1 MLLDA
6 RQVAPGSTLTADVC
20 IIGAGAAG
28 ITLARALAASG
39 HTVVLLESGGFEP
52 DAATQALYRGRS
64 VGLPLDPIG
73 HEGLDGPR
81 LRYFGGTT
89 NHWAGYCRP
98 FPELDFEPR
107 SYVPRSGWPMA
118 RAALDPYYAVAQD
131 MCRLGPYDYDVS
143 SWEARGALEVPILNS
158 ETTPHTIVQL
168 TTQPRFG
175 VNYRDDLTRS
185 PAIQLVLW
193 ANVTRLGLA
202 DDGSA
207 ISTVDVKTL
216 SGNAFGAVAT
226 AYVVATGGLE
236 VPRLLLASN
245 DKRPAGIGNE
255 HDLVG
260 RHFMEHVNVAG
271 GPVALTIGDAEIA
284 PYTPRPLTVDVE
296 GEPRDIALQSVLL
309 LSPDLQQRER
319 LLACEVTLEFP
330 FPPHD
335 PRVEELFPGTRRGI
349 ELLAAQGVTT
359 KTVATARVLCE
370 QEPNPASRV
379 TLTRTKDAL
388 GMPQIQLDWRVTRDD
403 RLSMLRTLRRVGREI
418 GERGFGRLRVD
429 ISGYTNGD
437 PAPGDDI
444 DYEVNTGSH
453 HLGTA
458 RMSADP
464 TSGVVDPDGKVHS
477 VPNLYVAGS
486 AVFPTGGANT
496 PTLTIVALALRLADH
511 LASVV
516 PGSAVPVQEPEAA
529 ISDAPVE
536 PSADGSGVAVAEP
549 VDGAQ

>member
-39 HTVVLLESGGFEP
+39 HTVVLLESGGFQP
-52 DAATQALYRGRS
+52 DDATQALYRGSS

-73 HEGLDGPR
+73 HQGLDGPR

-118 RAALDPYYAVAQD
+118 RAALDPYYAVAED
-131 MCRLGPYDYDVS
+131 TCRLGPYDYDVS
-143 SWEARGALEVPILNS
+143 SWEARGALKVPILNS

-175 VNYRDDLTRS
+175 VIYRDDLTRS

-207 ISTVDVKTL
+207 ISTIDVKTL
-216 SGNAFGAVAT
+216 SGNVFAAVAT

-271 GPVALTIGDAEIA
+271 GPVALTIGEAEIA
-284 PYTPRPLTVDVE
+284 PYTPTPLTVDVE
-296 GEPRDIALQSVLL
+296 GD
-309 LSPDLQQRER
+309 
-319 LLACEVTLEFP
+319 
-330 FPPHD
+330 
-335 PRVEELFPGTRRGI
+335 
-349 ELLAAQGVTT
+349 AA
-359 KTVATARVLCE
+359 
-370 QEPNPASRV
+370 
-379 TLTRTKDAL
+379 
-388 GMPQIQLDWRVTRDD
+388 
-403 RLSMLRTLRRVGREI
+403 
-418 GERGFGRLRVD
+418 
-429 ISGYTNGD
+429 
-437 PAPGDDI
+437 
-444 DYEVNTGSH
+444 
-453 HLGTA
+453 
-458 RMSADP
+458 
-464 TSGVVDPDGKVHS
+464 
-477 VPNLYVAGS
+477 
-486 AVFPTGGANT
+486 
-496 PTLTIVALALRLADH
+496 
-511 LASVV
+511 
-516 PGSAVPVQEPEAA
+516 
-529 ISDAPVE
+529 
-536 PSADGSGVAVAEP
+536 
-549 VDGAQ
+549 

>member
-39 HTVVLLESGGFEP
+39 HTVLLLESGGFEP
-52 DAATQALYRGRS
+52 DDATQALYRGSS

-73 HEGLDGPR
+73 HQGLDGPR

-131 MCRLGPYDYDVS
+131 TCRLGPYDYDVS
-143 SWEARGALEVPILNS
+143 SWEARGALKVPILNS

-175 VNYRDDLTRS
+175 VVYRDDLTRS

-216 SGNAFGAVAT
+216 SGNAFAAVAT
-226 AYVVATGGLE
+226 AYVRGDRRARGPAAPPGLERQATGRHRE
-236 VPRLLLASN
+236 RARPR
-245 DKRPAGIGNE
+245 RPPLHGARE
-255 HDLVG
+255 
-260 RHFMEHVNVAG
+260 RRRWSG
-271 GPVALTIGDAEIA
+271 GVDDRRSGDRAVHTDA
-284 PYTPRPLTVDVE
+284 AHRRRGTAT
-296 GEPRDIALQSVLL
+296 PRDIALQSVLL
-309 LSPDLQQRER
+309 LAPDVQQRER

-330 FPPHD
+330 FPPDD

-379 TLTRTKDAL
+379 TLTGTKDAL

-429 ISGYTNGD
+429 IVGLHQRRSRP
-437 PAPGDDI
+437 PA
-444 DYEVNTGSH
+444 T
-453 HLGTA
+453 
-458 RMSADP
+458 
-464 TSGVVDPDGKVHS
+464 TS
-477 VPNLYVAGS
+477 
-486 AVFPTGGANT
+486 TT
-496 PTLTIVALALRLADH
+496 R
-511 LASVV
+511 
-516 PGSAVPVQEPEAA
+516 
-529 ISDAPVE
+529 
-536 PSADGSGVAVAEP
+536 
-549 VDGAQ
+549 

>member
-1 MLLDA
+1 MLVDA
-6 RQVAPGSTLTADVC
+6 RQVTPDSTLTADVC
-20 IIGAGAAG
+20 IMGTGAAG
-28 ITLARALAASG
+28 ITLARALAVSG
-39 HTVVLLESGGFEP
+39 HTVLLLESGGFEF
-52 DAATQALYRGRS
+52 DDATQALYRGRS
-64 VGLPLDPIG
+64 VGLPLDPVA
-73 HEGLDGPR
+73 HQGLDGPR
-81 LRYFGGTT
+81 LRYFGGST

-98 FPELDFEPR
+98 FPALDFERR
-107 SYVPRSGWPMA
+107 SYVPRSGWPMS
-118 RAALDPYYAVAQD
+118 RAELEPYYPVAQD
-131 MCRLGPYDYDVS
+131 ACRLGPYDYDVS
-143 SWEARGALEVPILNS
+143 SWEARGTLAVPILHS
-158 ETTPHTIVQL
+158 ATTPHTIVQL

-175 VNYRDDLTRS
+175 VLYRDELERS

-207 ISTVDVKTL
+207 ISTIDVRTL
-216 SGNAFGAVAT
+216 SGNAFRAVAT

-271 GPVALTIGDAEIA
+271 GPVALTIDDAEIA
-284 PYTPRPLTVDVE
+284 PYTPRPLAVVVE

-309 LSPDLQQRER
+309 LAPEVQQRER

-330 FPPHD
+330 FAPDD

-359 KTVATARVLCE
+359 KTVATARILCE
-370 QEPNPASRV
+370 QEPHPSSRV
-379 TLTRTKDAL
+379 TLTSTKDAL
-388 GMPQIQLDWRVTRDD
+388 GMPEIQLDWHVTRDD

-418 GERGFGRLRVD
+418 GARGLGRLRVD

-444 DYEVNTGSH
+444 DFEVNTGSH

-458 RMSADP
+458 RMSAEP
-464 TSGVVDPDGKVHS
+464 SRGVVDADGKVHS
-477 VPNLYVAGS
+477 VPNLYVAGARCS
-486 AVFPTGGANT
+486 PPEVRTRRPS
-496 PTLTIVALALRLADH
+496 PSSPCALRLAEH

-516 PGSAVPVQEPEAA
+516 PGSAIPVQEPEATT
-529 ISDAPVE
+529 SDDSV
-536 PSADGSGVAVAEP
+536 VAVAEP
-549 VDGAQ
+549 VDGAL